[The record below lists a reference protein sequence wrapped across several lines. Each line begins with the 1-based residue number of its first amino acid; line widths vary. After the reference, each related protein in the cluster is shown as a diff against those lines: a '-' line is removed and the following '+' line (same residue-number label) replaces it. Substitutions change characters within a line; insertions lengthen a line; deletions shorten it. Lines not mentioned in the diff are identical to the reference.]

1 MEESSDRG
9 SIPLSSIPKNNGI
22 AILLEVCTTQAAH
35 FLNILPLQY
44 KYGLGFIGMER
55 DALMVEG
62 FVFPSMK
69 EAQIALKEQK
79 NIEVIRERTE
89 FSNPEDVY
97 GLYVK
102 LLERNMFKTIIG
114 YSFLYELRHTLI
126 TEFSYDEQEL
136 PVIHLPKNMEYDK
149 VSRLNQGVMEMKIQQ
164 LQLVKK
170 RMSIV
175 IAALAFMVIAMFVI
189 AAVNPN
195 VGYVN
200 TERKVVDKYSAWQ
213 ENLEQ
218 REQAVKEK
226 EKELNIDSEE

>member
-1 MEESSDRG
+1 MENESL
-9 SIPLSSIPKNNGI
+9 I
-22 AILLEVCTTQAAH
+22 
-35 FLNILPLQY
+35 
-44 KYGLGFIGMER
+44 
-55 DALMVEG
+55 VEG
-62 FVFPSMK
+62 FVFSTMK
-69 EAQIALKEQK
+69 EAQIAMKEQK

-89 FSNPEDVY
+89 FSNPEAVY
-97 GLYVK
+97 ELYVK

-114 YSFLYELRHTLI
+114 YSFLYELRNILI

-136 PVIHLPKNMEYDK
+136 PTIHLPQNMEYDK
-149 VSRLNQGVMEMKIQQ
+149 VSRLNQGVMEVKIEQ
-164 LQLVKK
+164 LLLVKK

-218 REQAVKEK
+218 TEQDLKQREQAVKEK
-226 EKELNIDSEE
+226 EKELNINSSE